1 MTNDREHTP
10 RDNDVEHTPRDKD
23 EDDDR
28 SLIEKAKDKIED
40 VMDVPEAADDPG
52 KTNPVTGQR
61 RDP

>member
-1 MTNDREHTP
+1 MTDDEETRP
-10 RDNDVEHTPRDKD
+10 DVD
-23 EDDDR
+23 EDEDR

-40 VMDVPEAADDPG
+40 LMDAPEAADDPI

>member
-1 MTNDREHTP
+1 MTNDR
-10 RDNDVEHTPRDKD
+10 DHTPRDKN

-40 VMDVPEAADDPG
+40 VLDAPEAVDDPG
-52 KTNPVTGQR
+52 KTNPVTGQL

>member
-10 RDNDVEHTPRDKD
+10 RDKD
-23 EDDDR
+23 EDDES